1 MIMTSSSLNTDAA
14 SLQPSTLAGVSYLQY
29 RTFSLFCLYFVLP
42 ASRSPPSFPLL
53 FLPPSSSWS
62 PRHKGSLNSLQ
73 ATQAHATRQRTESL
87 NGAARS
93 EFASIADGGAGK
105 ITPINNA
112 WDEPRSWQTST
123 KQSSTTLD
131 ALEFMSEQDA
141 SPQTSQN
148 SATSPGTSKDKKG
161 ESRSGLERLQSLVPL
176 QIITSVEEARD
187 ITVAEGKVTVLLAVI
202 PKKLYAKP
210 MFEILS
216 RLVKNVELA
225 IMVLDGNMLLKEAVE
240 TWPKCDCLIAFHA
253 SGYPLEK
260 AQVYAKLHKPFV
272 INDLE
277 QQHVL
282 KDRRD
287 VYAALV
293 ANNIPVPQH
302 VVITA
307 DRTPRPGEYT
317 PDQIE
322 LRGDKLCF
330 KATGAMLLK
339 KPFVEK
345 PCSAEDHNVYV
356 YFSAPD
362 GGGCQRIFRKSKDRS
377 SEYFPGEQPLRE
389 GGSYMYER
397 FVPSGGTDIKVY
409 TVTGLYAHA
418 EGRKSP
424 VVDGSVLRDGRGK
437 ELRCPILLN
446 ASEKAIAKRVVEVFR
461 QNICGLDLL
470 RSEGGSFVCDVNG
483 WSFVKSS
490 TAYHDDCAQ
499 ILRNLMLHRSK
510 ARHPGMNPLHLLA
523 GPAAVLKRRVRTRPE
538 LLCVIAVVRHGE
550 RTPKQKMKTK
560 VTQPSLLNLF
570 ARYGNPRKELKLKS
584 REELT
589 AVLEVAERLVGMG
602 AEEDEDMM
610 QDLRQIVNVLRMY
623 PLEGINRK
631 VQLKPLAWGTPE
643 TADSHGGS
651 KMCKVEEIVTKA
663 ELVLKWGG
671 ELTQQ
676 GKAIVQT
683 DGIDFR
689 EQMYEKTN
697 GIGVGPGL
705 LRLHSTFRH
714 DLKVYSSTEGR
725 VQLTAAA
732 FAKGMLG
739 LGGGLP
745 PILASLVR
753 YDDSV
758 NLLLDDCSKAKP
770 TMDKVKKRLHTLLQP
785 DCDATALIPKLCT
798 LDSTSISTALEEVKN
813 PRARMATLHAEMTTL
828 GKLLD
833 TVVLSTEE
841 VRSDDSSVLNMR
853 SRWQKLINDFYKAK
867 KESYDIS
874 KVPDIFDAIKHD
886 CRHNSHKFKDHLD
899 VRSTLWSI
907 HNLVKSLADIVV
919 PLEYGV
925 TEEDKMDIAANIS
938 KPLRNKIV
946 NDMRSAANMP
956 ATKSETSS
964 DQQTSSDQHNTAP
977 QYNPKGAGFLDSEV
991 KSPDRNVRSRL
1002 YFTSESHVHALLS
1015 FLRFGGYEEVIKRS
1029 NPGPG
1034 HTVEEKLKIWREG
1047 MAMLSAASEANFL
1060 TKIVLR
1066 LFESPS
1072 VPEDVGSATA
1082 GADDAD
1088 SAGSESPAPPQVY
1101 ASQYFVEWLVST
1113 GQELEEDSGS
1123 ADTPGN
1129 TPGVMPMTRLHIGAS
1144 LEDVEEFLA
1153 RFDEYSGPLHS
1164 ADTLPPRSLGDSI
1177 RTKRPCDKPGTK

>member
-1 MIMTSSSLNTDAA
+1 MSVA
-14 SLQPSTLAGVSYLQY
+14 
-29 RTFSLFCLYFVLP
+29 
-42 ASRSPPSFPLL
+42 
-53 FLPPSSSWS
+53 
-62 PRHKGSLNSLQ
+62 
-73 ATQAHATRQRTESL
+73 
-87 NGAARS
+87 
-93 EFASIADGGAGK
+93 GGAVASMA
-105 ITPINNA
+105 PVSSA
-112 WDEPRSWQTST
+112 WDVPRAWQAST

-131 ALEFMSEQDA
+131 ALEFMSEHTGEFQA
-141 SPQTSQN
+141 SQSG
-148 SATSPGTSKDKKG
+148 AASPGTDSEKKG
-161 ESRSGLERLQSLVPL
+161 ESKSGLERLQSLAPL
-176 QIITSVEEARD
+176 QMITSVEQAKSVK
-187 ITVAEGKVTVLLAVI
+187 VAEGKVSVLLAVV

-216 RLVKNVELA
+216 RLVKNDELA
-225 IMVLDGNMLLKEAVE
+225 ILVLDGNMLLKEAVE
-240 TWPKCDCLIAFHA
+240 TWPKCDCFIAFHA

-260 AQVYAKLHKPFV
+260 AEVYARLHKPFM
-272 INDLE
+272 INDLA

-282 KDRRD
+282 RDRRD

-330 KATGAMLLK
+330 KATGAVLLK

-377 SEYFPGEQPLRE
+377 SDYFPGEQPLRE
-389 GGSYMYER
+389 GGSFMYER
-397 FVPSGGTDIKVY
+397 FIASGGTDIKVY

-424 VVDGSVLRDGRGK
+424 VVDGQVLRDGRGK

-499 ILRNLMLHRSK
+499 ILRNLIMQRSK
-510 ARHPGMNPLHLLA
+510 ARSMSMNPLHLLA
-523 GPAAVLKRRVRTRPE
+523 GPAAVLKKRVRTRPE
-538 LLCVIAVVRHGE
+538 LLCVIAVIRHGE

-560 VTQPSLLNLF
+560 VTQLSLLSLF
-570 ARYGNPRKELKLKS
+570 TRYGNPRKELKLKS

-589 AVLEVAERLVGMG
+589 AVLEITERLVAA
-602 AEEDEDMM
+602 AEEEDDDMM
-610 QDLRQIVNVLRMY
+610 QDLRQIVNVLTMY

-631 VQLKPLAWGTPE
+631 VQLKPLAWNTPE
-643 TADSHGGS
+643 SVDGRGGGGGGAANV
-651 KMCKVEEIVTKA
+651 KEVVTKA

-676 GKAIVQT
+676 GKAIVQM

-770 TMDKVKKRLHTLLQP
+770 TMDIVKKRLHTLLQP
-785 DCDATALIPKLCT
+785 DCDATALIPKLCI
-798 LDSTSISTALEEVKN
+798 LDSTSISTALEDVKN
-813 PRARMATLHAEMTTL
+813 PRERMKRLHAQMTSL
-828 GKLLD
+828 GNLLD
-833 TVVLSTEE
+833 SLVLSSEE
-841 VRSDDSSVLNMR
+841 IGSDDSSLLNMR
-853 SRWQKLINDFYKAK
+853 SRWRKLINDFYKTK

-886 CRHNSHKFKDHLD
+886 CRHNSHKFKDHLN

-907 HNLVKSLADIVV
+907 HGLVKSLADIVV

-925 TEEDKMDIAANIS
+925 TDEDKLDIAANIS

-946 NDMRSAANMP
+946 NDMRSAARMP
-956 ATKSETSS
+956 ATMSA
-964 DQQTSSDQHNTAP
+964 TSSDQHDETP
-977 QYNPKGAGFLDSEV
+977 RYNPKGAGFLDSEV

-1015 FLRFGGYEEVIKRS
+1015 FLRFGGYEEVIRRS

-1034 HTVEEKLKIWREG
+1034 HTVEEKIKIWEEG

-1072 VPEDVGSATA
+1072 VPESV
-1082 GADDAD
+1082 DDAD
-1088 SAGSESPAPPQVY
+1088 GGGSADADSPGSPAPEAY
-1101 ASQYFVEWLVST
+1101 SSKYFVEWLVST

-1153 RFDEYSGPLHS
+1153 RFDQYSGPLHS
-1164 ADTLPPRSLGDSI
+1164 ADTLPPRSLGDSM
-1177 RTKRPCDKPGTK
+1177 RMKSM